1 MKIALAAPHFHS
13 VGVALARPW
22 NTVEKVGIGPFDDH
36 DLGQNSPKS
45 AILVANGGF
54 ESRMEQ
60 FFNSLTP
67 SPKVGE

>member
-1 MKIALAAPHFHS
+1 VKIAVTAAHFRS

-22 NTVEKVGIGPFDDH
+22 NPVEKVGIGPFDDH

-45 AILVANGGF
+45 VILVANRGF
-54 ESRMEQ
+54 ESRMEK
-60 FFNSLTP
+60 FFNSLTL